1 MAEDFQ
7 NQTRAW
13 GMTPSFAFVG
23 EPQTNG
29 VVERFFRTLKEQV
42 VHGRVFETLEDL
54 RDAVRAFIARYNAQ
68 WLIEKNGH
76 LSPHARRRQHELAA
90 MPMAA

>member
-1 MAEDFQ
+1 ML
-7 NQTRAW
+7 RALCTW
-13 GMTPSFAFVG
+13 QRWIGAFS
-23 EPQTNG
+23 P
-29 VVERFFRTLKEQV
+29 K
-42 VHGRVFETLEDL
+42 
-54 RDAVRAFIARYNAQ
+54 VRRIAHYNAQ

>member
-23 EPQTNG
+23 QPQTNG
-29 VVERFFRTLKEQV
+29 VVERFFV
-42 VHGRVFETLEDL
+42 PL
-54 RDAVRAFIARYNAQ
+54 R
-68 WLIEKNGH
+68 
-76 LSPHARRRQHELAA
+76 
-90 MPMAA
+90 